1 MLHTFSLATKASQV
15 RFGLASMSLLVALA
29 AQKNRILPEPV
40 SNAAKLGLELHY
52 KFGGGK
58 NIGLAKA
65 IASGKPLDREQI
77 EAIADFFETFEP
89 DRKDP
94 GWMNHD
100 NPSSDWICYLLMGAS
115 SRWATNYMRRL
126 SGY

>member
-1 MLHTFSLATKASQV
+1 
-15 RFGLASMSLLVALA
+15 MSLLVALA

-40 SNAAKLGLELHY
+40 SNAAKLGLEWHY

-65 IASGKPLDREQI
+65 IASRKALTHEQI

-100 NPSSDWICYLLMGAS
+100 NPSPDWILWLLMGGDVACLWS
-115 SRWATNYMRRL
+115 MHYRDGCLHPNPMAYNEPF
-126 SGY
+126 

>member
-1 MLHTFSLATKASQV
+1 
-15 RFGLASMSLLVALA
+15 MSLLVALA

-65 IASGKPLDREQI
+65 IASGKPLDLEQI
-77 EAIADFFETFEP
+77 EAIADFLKP
-89 DRKDP
+89 
-94 GWMNHD
+94 
-100 NPSSDWICYLLMGAS
+100 L
-115 SRWATNYMRRL
+115 SRMRRIRV
-126 SGY
+126 G